1 MESVIVG
8 LKAAGEPTRLR
19 LLRLLADGAL
29 TVTEL
34 THILGQS
41 QPRVSRHLKLL
52 TEAGLVDRFPEGTW
66 VFYQLASGRRLA
78 DVRQDGARPD
88 NTDLARTI
96 VTLISDAYDPL
107 MVRDQERLEAV
118 KQARAETAAAY
129 FRSNAKEWGTLRALH
144 VPEAKVD
151 AAIRMLCTTEPV
163 EDLIDLGTGTGHIL
177 ELLSDHIV
185 QGVGIDT
192 SREML
197 AMARAN
203 LEKADVQNCQV
214 RQGNIFSLCLA
225 QGCAD
230 LVILHQVLHY
240 FTESRA
246 AIAEAARL
254 LRPKGRLLIVDFA
267 PHDLEFLRQDH
278 AHRRLGFTDDEVTNW
293 CERSG
298 LKMMDAIHLPPTEQG
313 ELKKL
318 TVTLWIACVR
328 ENSVRI
334 EGETK

>member
-1 MESVIVG
+1 METVIAG

-66 VFYQLASGRRLA
+66 VFYQLASGRQLT
-78 DVRQDGARPD
+78 DVQQDNGKPD
-88 NTDLARTI
+88 NKDLARTI
-96 VTLISDAYDPL
+96 VELISEAADPL
-107 MVRDQERLEAV
+107 MVRDQERLEIV
-118 KQARAETAAAY
+118 KQIRTEAASAY
-129 FRSNAKEWGTLRALH
+129 FRANANDWGAIRALH
-144 VPEAKVD
+144 VSEAKVD
-151 AAIRMLCTTEPV
+151 AAIRDLCTAEPV

-177 ELLSDHIV
+177 RLLSDHVV
-185 QGVGIDT
+185 QGVGIDA

-203 LEKADVQNCQV
+203 LEEGGIQNCQV
-214 RQGNIFSLCLA
+214 RQGNIFSLSLP
-225 QGCAD
+225 QRCAD
-230 LVILHQVLHY
+230 LVTLHQVLHY
-240 FTESRA
+240 FADSRA

-254 LRPKGRLLIVDFA
+254 LSPKGRFLIVDFA

-278 AHRRLGFTDDEVTNW
+278 AHRRLGFSTDEVTNW
-293 CERSG
+293 CEGSG
-298 LKMMDAIHLPPTEQG
+298 LKMVDAIHLPPSIES
-313 ELKKL
+313 ESKKL
-318 TVTLWIACVR
+318 TVTLWLAR
-328 ENSVRI
+328 A
-334 EGETK
+334 GE